1 MKFKQRM
8 LVVVSLLI
16 VIGFMLTAS
25 VSFYLSRQAALN
37 SLVEHEMPLT
47 SDNIYAEVQ
56 RDLIKPRT
64 VSSFM
69 GNDTFL
75 KDWILAGEQDSTS
88 VVRYL
93 SEIKRKY
100 GAFTA
105 FMVSD
110 LTRNYYHAEGLL
122 KEVSEND
129 SRDDWYFHLRQ
140 IPGNSELNLDPDLA
154 NGDQL
159 TIFINF
165 KIRASDGTFLGATGL
180 GLNLAS
186 ITQTFSDYRARYGN
200 NVYLVTPTGNL
211 LLHDRSGSV
220 STSLYQKIGVKS
232 VVEQVLSQPEGR
244 FSYEKDGRT
253 YLLNTRHI
261 EELNLI
267 LCVEAEEG
275 QVDEALFPPLFITLF
290 VCFVVTGV
298 VLALLLKAINHYQ
311 QELESVAWQDPLTGL
326 LNRRAFTERYE
337 RIKSGH
343 LRSGK
348 PLSLLMIDVDH
359 FKTINDRGGHSLGDQ
374 VLQHIADL
382 LDDNQRPTDCLGR
395 WGGEEFIL
403 LLPDTGLEQ
412 AAQIAERIRAKLEE
426 HQLVFQLC
434 QQEVTLSIG
443 VAEQQGLFDLDA
455 HVLAADMALYKAKQ
469 DGRNCVR
476 LEE

>member
-16 VIGFMLTAS
+16 IVGFMLTAS

-75 KDWILAGEQDSTS
+75 EDWILGGEKDVAAIT
-88 VVRYL
+88 RYL
-93 SEIKRKY
+93 NEIKQKY

-110 LTRNYYHAEGLL
+110 LTRNYYYAGGLL
-122 KEVSEND
+122 KQVSENN

-140 IPGNSELNLDPDLA
+140 LPGDSELNLDPDLA
-154 NGDQL
+154 NGDEL

-165 KIRASDGTFLGATGL
+165 KIRTSDGTFLGATGL

-186 ITQTFSDYRARYGN
+186 ITQVFSDYRARYGN
-200 NVYLVTPTGNL
+200 NVFLVTPGGNL
-211 LLHDRSGSV
+211 LLQERSGEAAK
-220 STSLYQKIGVKS
+220 SLYQKVGVKS

-244 FSYEKDGRT
+244 FSYKKDGKT

-261 EELNLI
+261 EELDLI

-275 QVDEALFPPLFITLF
+275 QVDDALFPPLFITLF
-290 VCFVVTGV
+290 VCFIVTGV

-311 QELESVAWQDPLTGL
+311 RELESVAWQDPLTGL
-326 LNRRAFTERYE
+326 LNRRALAERYE
-337 RIKSGH
+337 RIKSIH
-343 LRSGK
+343 LRNGK
-348 PLSLLMIDVDH
+348 PLSLLMIDIDH
-359 FKTINDRGGHSLGDQ
+359 FKAINDRGGHALGDQ
-374 VLQHIADL
+374 VLLLIAEL
-382 LDDNQRPTDCLGR
+382 LRDNQRPSDCIGR

-403 LLPDTGLEQ
+403 LLPETDLQQ
-412 AAQIAERIRAKLEE
+412 AAHIAERIRAKLES
-426 HQLVFQLC
+426 HQLIFRLC

-443 VAEQQGLFDLDA
+443 IAEQQGLFDLDA
-455 HVLAADMALYKAKQ
+455 HVLAADTALYKAKQ

-476 LEE
+476 LAE